1 MSVTAITDLPLY
13 YGRHF
18 AVVRATTPELLRKAY
33 RLRYQVYCVE
43 NPFEDPGQ
51 QIDQSEIDQYDEYSV
66 HTLLVHRRTGE
77 VVGTSRVILPHKG
90 EFGPL
95 PMATLLHGTDRRR
108 FAEFPAAQTAEISRF
123 AVSKH
128 FRRRFGEG
136 RYADVGFAE
145 NASVP
150 EISERRLMPFITLG
164 LLGGVLSIC
173 LENEITHL
181 AAVMEP
187 PLIRI
192 LRRLGLDFM
201 PIGGLVEHHGLRQP
215 CIARL
220 ADLIQ
225 HGRDSESLVWQYV
238 SHTLAEQGTSVPEP
252 CAAFSGDDRVNRPA
266 IVQAPARLEQQV
278 ELAHEYG
285 FQEIVIPLEEAEK
298 LLEISHKGQEA
309 VQVPV
314 E

>member
-1 MSVTAITDLPLY
+1 MPITAITDLPLY
-13 YGRHF
+13 YGRSF

-220 ADLIQ
+220 ADLIE

>member
-1 MSVTAITDLPLY
+1 MPITAVADLPLY

-43 NPFEDPGQ
+43 NSFEDPGQ
-51 QIDQSEIDQYDEYSV
+51 QIDQSEIDQYDEYAV

-95 PMATLLHGTDRRR
+95 PMATLLHEADRRR
-108 FAEFPAAQTAEISRF
+108 FDEFPAAQTAEISRF

-128 FRRRFGEG
+128 FRRRYGEA
-136 RYADVGFAE
+136 RYADAGFAE
-145 NASVP
+145 NATVP

-164 LLGGVLSIC
+164 LLGGVLDIC
-173 LENEITHL
+173 LEHEITHL

-225 HGRDSESLVWQYV
+225 HGRDNESLVWQYV
-238 SHTLAEQGTSVPEP
+238 SHTLAEQGTSIAEP
-252 CAAFSGDDRVNRPA
+252 GGAFTEEDRANRRA
-266 IVQAPARLEQQV
+266 IAEAPPKLKQQV

-298 LLEISHKGQEA
+298 LLEISHKGQKA
-309 VQVPV
+309 IQAPV

>member
-1 MSVTAITDLPLY
+1 MPITAITDLPLY
-13 YGRHF
+13 YERHF
-18 AVVRATTPELLRKAY
+18 AVVRATTPELISKAY

-43 NPFEDPGQ
+43 NSFEDPGQ

-77 VVGTSRVILPHKG
+77 VVGTSRVILPYRG

-95 PMATLLHGTDRRR
+95 PMAALLHGRL
-108 FAEFPAAQTAEISRF
+108 TA
-123 AVSKH
+123 
-128 FRRRFGEG
+128 FRRVSRGSNGGNLAFCRIEAFSAALWRG
-136 RYADVGFAE
+136 RYADAGFAE

-164 LLGGVLSIC
+164 LLGGVLDIC
-173 LENEITHL
+173 LEHEITHL

-220 ADLIQ
+220 SDLIQ
-225 HGRDSESLVWQYV
+225 HGRDNES
-238 SHTLAEQGTSVPEP
+238 SGLAIRQPHPRG
-252 CAAFSGDDRVNRPA
+252 ARDFRP
-266 IVQAPARLEQQV
+266 
-278 ELAHEYG
+278 
-285 FQEIVIPLEEAEK
+285 
-298 LLEISHKGQEA
+298 
-309 VQVPV
+309 
-314 E
+314 